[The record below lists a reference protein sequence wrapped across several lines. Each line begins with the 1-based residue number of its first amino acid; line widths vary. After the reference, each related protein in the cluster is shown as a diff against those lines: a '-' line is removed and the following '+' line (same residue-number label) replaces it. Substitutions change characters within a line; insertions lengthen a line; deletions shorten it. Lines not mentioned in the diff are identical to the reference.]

1 LITSRLPFSTLSAG
15 VLRFCVN
22 SPDAI
27 LSSSDFAFT
36 RVVSARPRSD
46 DAPRATNRK
55 GFVVAVA
62 SRALSD
68 APPRRVEA
76 AAAEAPA
83 LAPTSVV
90 AEAASESIAAAA
102 VRSRVRVE

>member
-1 LITSRLPFSTLSAG
+1 MPFSTLSAG

-36 RVVSARPRSD
+36 LVVSARPRSD

-55 GFVVAVA
+55 GFVVAVS